1 MRNLQGSLRRIE
13 NILSLKHF
21 DCGDSELNRFLSEDA
36 RFFKEEMIANTY
48 VWEDTASVVAYFSLL
63 TDSVS
68 SDAVDRNL
76 WRKLRRTFPHSKHFC
91 SYPAVKIG
99 RLAVSCSHKGQGI
112 GGYCI
117 SMIKRMLIGS
127 RHVAATRFITVDAY
141 ADAVPFYE
149 RNGFRPL
156 RNKVEKGV
164 LPMYYDL
171 KQLGISE

>member
-1 MRNLQGSLRRIE
+1 M
-13 NILSLKHF
+13 KHF
-21 DCGDSELNRFLSEDA
+21 DCGDSELNHFLSEEA

-48 VWEDTASVVAYFSLL
+48 VWEDIASVVAYFSLL

-99 RLAVSCSHKGQGI
+99 RLAVSSSYKGQSI

>member
-1 MRNLQGSLRRIE
+1 M
-13 NILSLKHF
+13 
-21 DCGDSELNRFLSEDA
+21 
-36 RFFKEEMIANTY
+36 
-48 VWEDTASVVAYFSLL
+48 
-63 TDSVS
+63 
-68 SDAVDRNL
+68 
-76 WRKLRRTFPHSKHFC
+76 
-91 SYPAVKIG
+91 KIG
-99 RLAVSCSHKGQGI
+99 RLAVSSSHKGQGI